1 MFLGDSPSHK
11 RAVGLSPQSKCSRLS
26 SFLQGIGISLVYKKL
41 QIYIYIYIKY
51 YKVCTG
57 DFSDTIWHNECN
69 QQIWLRG
76 FLVDLSDMTW
86 HTVAGCR
93 RSAWPRHSRSTLQQ
107 RPDRVVSPF
116 EWPPKNGQ
124 MEMQRNGYPQC
135 FEWISRLPTEMR
147 TLSNSTCGRE
157 RKMLISSNQDLEYS
171 PPLNQRML
179 YLVPV

>member
-1 MFLGDSPSHK
+1 MFLGESPSHK

-41 QIYIYIYIKY
+41 QIYIIYIYIKY

-76 FLVDLSDMTW
+76 FLVDLLDMTW

-93 RSAWPRHSRSTLQQ
+93 RRAWPRHSRS
-107 RPDRVVSPF
+107 
-116 EWPPKNGQ
+116 
-124 MEMQRNGYPQC
+124 
-135 FEWISRLPTEMR
+135 SRTGFSHHSSGP
-147 TLSNSTCGRE
+147 
-157 RKMLISSNQDLEYS
+157 RKMDRWKCREMDIPSVSNGFHACQQKCGHYPTQHVDVNEKCWY
-171 PPLNQRML
+171 QATKT
-179 YLVPV
+179 